1 MADGARRAVIH
12 LSGVFS
18 SNFVNAMYENA
29 TEILQREGLP
39 FDVIAPVIEET
50 AAKALASRNPRTVQT
65 GPARRGDKPT
75 LERHRAML
83 EGDDL
88 KREIYDKISEDIWK
102 KTKISKR

>member
-1 MADGARRAVIH
+1 MH
-12 LSGVFS
+12 LSGVFA
-18 SNFVNAMYENA
+18 SNFANAMFENA
-29 TEILQREGLP
+29 TEILAREGLP
-39 FDVIAPVIEET
+39 FDVIAPVIAET
-50 AAKALASRNPRTVQT
+50 AEKAVASQNPRAVQT

-88 KREIYDKISEDIWK
+88 KREIYDKISEDIWE